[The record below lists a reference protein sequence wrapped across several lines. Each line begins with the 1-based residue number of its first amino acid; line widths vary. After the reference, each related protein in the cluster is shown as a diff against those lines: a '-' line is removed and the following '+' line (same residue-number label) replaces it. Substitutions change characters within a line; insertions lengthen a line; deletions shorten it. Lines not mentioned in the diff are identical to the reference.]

1 MPSTSKK
8 QRNFMAAAA
17 HNPAFA
23 KKVGIPVSVAK
34 EFNQADKGK
43 KFGVGGGVG
52 IVHGGKG
59 QINKQITRAGS
70 IYGQQKEVPNI
81 NLNSYIGK
89 KEGGM
94 AKDTESKSEMK
105 KEMAADK
112 KQDVAMIKKAFK
124 EHDAQEH
131 KGGKGTKI
139 SLKKG
144 GMAMKETMG
153 PRNMSK
159 DVEAGSNKLTKF
171 GQSAVQKRGMTK
183 GTNLGDS
190 GPTMGM
196 MGGAGM
202 KSGGM
207 CGGGK
212 AMKKMSSGGSA
223 SSRADGIASK
233 GKTKGRIC

>member
-1 MPSTSKK
+1 
-8 QRNFMAAAA
+8 MAAAA

-34 EFNQADKGK
+34 DFTAADKGK
-43 KFGVGGGVG
+43 KFGTGGDVNSTM
-52 IVHGGKG
+52 GGQNRIG
-59 QINKQITRAGS
+59 KQRTRFGS
-70 IYGQQKEVPNI
+70 TLGYEKNIPNI
-81 NLNSYIGK
+81 NLNKYTGK
-89 KEGGM
+89 KEGGKIM
-94 AKDTESKSEMK
+94 ADKESKAEMK
-105 KEMAADK
+105 KEMAEDK

-139 SLKKG
+139 TLAKG
-144 GMAMKETMG
+144 GIMKETMG
-153 PRNMSK
+153 PRTMAK

-183 GTNLGDS
+183 GKNLGDS
-190 GPTMGM
+190 GPIEPIQ
-196 MGGAGM
+196 AM
-202 KSGGM
+202 KMAKGGM

-212 AMKKMSSGGSA
+212 AMKKMSAGGSA

-233 GKTKGRIC
+233 GKTKGKWC